1 MLNRDV
7 FCFTSRLSTA
17 GAKSV
22 PGATT
27 GGVAGEGAPV
37 GSVVLL
43 RSRLLAGTVG
53 AAAEGAGAGEEE
65 ARSGGAGFPD
75 PEALPESGGASSASS
90 TGVILSPV
98 VSVPPFSFGAVQRSR
113 RRQ

>member
-1 MLNRDV
+1 M
-7 FCFTSRLSTA
+7 
-17 GAKSV
+17 

-27 GGVAGEGAPV
+27 GGVAGEGAPA
-37 GSVVLL
+37 GGVVLP
-43 RSRLLAGTVG
+43 RSRLLAGTAG
-53 AAAEGAGAGEEE
+53 AAAVLGAGAGAEEEE

-75 PEALPESGGASSASS
+75 PEVLPESGGASSASS